1 VIGRV
6 VRSPS
11 LRIAG
16 KRLLQAVPVI
26 WASTF
31 ITFCL
36 LNLLPGS
43 AASALLGEGA
53 TPEDVQ
59 RLEQALNLDQP
70 FVVRYFSWLGNALT
84 GDLGTSFATHQPV
97 LDVVVSRTSV
107 SVGLVVSAFVVALL
121 FAIPV
126 AALTAK
132 RPGGIAD
139 RISVVI
145 SMGGLSLPNFVFALV
160 LIFVFAVTLGA
171 VPALGYVPFST
182 DPAGWLQ
189 TVTLPVI
196 TLAFSLFCVFSRL
209 LRADIVDQLLTE
221 DYITT
226 ARAKGVHP
234 WAVLI
239 RHALRNSLFGLLTV
253 VGLQLG
259 GLIGSTA
266 IIEVVFGIPGLGQE
280 LLRAI
285 ANKDIPLVEG
295 IVVAMALATILAN
308 LLADLLY
315 AVLDPRVRHDAR
327 T

>member
-1 VIGRV
+1 
-6 VRSPS
+6 
-11 LRIAG
+11 
-16 KRLLQAVPVI
+16 
-26 WASTF
+26 
-31 ITFCL
+31 
-36 LNLLPGS
+36 
-43 AASALLGEGA
+43 
-53 TPEDVQ
+53 
-59 RLEQALNLDQP
+59 
-70 FVVRYFSWLGNALT
+70 
-84 GDLGTSFATHQPV
+84 
-97 LDVVVSRTSV
+97 
-107 SVGLVVSAFVVALL
+107 
-121 FAIPV
+121 
-126 AALTAK
+126 
-132 RPGGIAD
+132 
-139 RISVVI
+139 
-145 SMGGLSLPNFVFALV
+145 
-160 LIFVFAVTLGA
+160 
-171 VPALGYVPFST
+171 
-182 DPAGWLQ
+182 
-189 TVTLPVI
+189 
-196 TLAFSLFCVFSRL
+196 VFSRL
-209 LRADIVDQLLTE
+209 LRADIIDQLLTE

-234 WAVLI
+234 WVILL

>member
-1 VIGRV
+1 VIGRI

-11 LRIAG
+11 LRIVG

-53 TPEDVQ
+53 TAEDIQ
-59 RLEQALNLDQP
+59 RLEQALHLDQP
-70 FVVRYFSWLGNALT
+70 FVVRYFDWLGNALT
-84 GDLGTSFATHQPV
+84 GDLGTSFATSQPV
-97 LDVVVSRTSV
+97 LDVVASRTSV
-107 SVGLVVSAFVVALL
+107 SIGLVVSAFVVALL

-126 AALTAK
+126 AALTARK
-132 RPGGIAD
+132 PGGVAD

-160 LIFVFAVTLGA
+160 LIFVFAVTLGVA
-171 VPALGYVPFST
+171 PALGYVPFST
-182 DPAGWLQ
+182 DPAGWLHS
-189 TVTLPVI
+189 VTLPVI

-234 WAVLI
+234 WVILL
-239 RHALRNSLFGLLTV
+239 RHALRNSMFGLLTV

-308 LLADLLY
+308 LIADLLY
-315 AVLDPRVRHDAR
+315 AVLDPRIRYGSR
-327 T
+327 

>member
-1 VIGRV
+1 MLTRV
-6 VRSPS
+6 GRSPS
-11 LRIAG
+11 LRIVG
-16 KRLLQAVPVI
+16 KRLLEAIPVL

-53 TPEDVQ
+53 SQEDIQ
-59 RLEQALNLDQP
+59 RLEQALHLDQP
-70 FVVRYFSWLGNALT
+70 FFVRYLQWLGGALT
-84 GDLGTSFATHQPV
+84 GDLGTSLASGQPV
-97 LDVVVSRTSV
+97 TDIVLQRTAVST
-107 SVGLVVSAFVVALL
+107 GLVVSAFVVALL
-121 FAIPV
+121 VAIPV

-132 RPGGIAD
+132 KPQGIAD
-139 RISVVI
+139 RISVTV
-145 SMGGLSLPNFVFALV
+145 STAGLSLPNFVLALV
-160 LIFVFAVTLGA
+160 LIFVFAVVLGV

-182 DPAGWLQ
+182 DPVGWVR
-189 TVTLPVI
+189 TSTLPVV
-196 TLAFSLFCVFSRL
+196 TLAFGLFCVFSRL
-209 LRADIVDQLLTE
+209 LRADIVDQMQSE

-234 WAVLI
+234 WKILI
-239 RHALRNSLFGLLTV
+239 RHAMRNSMFGLLTV

-285 ANKDIPLVEG
+285 ANKDVPLVEG
-295 IVVAMALATILAN
+295 IVVAMAVATVLAN

>member
-1 VIGRV
+1 MIGRV

>member
-1 VIGRV
+1 MLAAIA
-6 VRSPS
+6 RSPS
-11 LRIAG
+11 LRIIG
-16 KRLLQAVPVI
+16 KRLLEAVPVI

-43 AASALLGEGA
+43 AAAALLGETA
-53 TPEDVQ
+53 TVEDIE
-59 RLEQALNLDQP
+59 RLEQALNLDEP
-70 FVVRYFSWLGNALT
+70 FLVRYLDWLGNALT
-84 GDLGTSFATHQPV
+84 GDLGTSLATGQPV
-97 LDVVVSRTSV
+97 LDVVVARTSV
-107 SVGLVVSAFVVALL
+107 SVGLVVSAFVVALAV
-121 FAIPV
+121 AIPV
-126 AALTAK
+126 AAMTAK
-132 RPGGIAD
+132 RPGGLAD
-139 RISVVI
+139 RVSVAV

-160 LIFVFAVTLGA
+160 LIFVFAVTLG
-171 VPALGYVPFST
+171 VLPALGYVPFGT
-182 DPAGWLQ
+182 DPIGWAKSAA
-189 TVTLPVI
+189 LPVI
-196 TLAFSLFCVFSRL
+196 TLAFSLFCVFNRL
-209 LRADIVDQLLTE
+209 LRADIVDQLVSE

-234 WAVLI
+234 WAILL
-239 RHALRNSLFGLLTV
+239 RHALRNSLFGLLTI

>member
-1 VIGRV
+1 MITRIT
-6 VRSPS
+6 RSPS
-11 LRIAG
+11 LRIVG
-16 KRLLQAVPVI
+16 KRLLQAIPVI
-26 WASTF
+26 WAATF

-43 AASALLGEGA
+43 AASELLGDGA

-59 RLEQALNLDQP
+59 RLEQALHLDQS
-70 FVVRYFSWLGNALT
+70 FFVRYLGWLGNAVT
-84 GDLGTSFATHQPV
+84 GDFGTSFATSQPV
-97 LDVVVSRTSV
+97 LDVVASRTSV
-107 SVGLVVSAFVVALL
+107 SVGLVVSAFVVALV

-132 RPGGIAD
+132 KPGGIAD

-145 SMGGLSLPNFVFALV
+145 SMGGLSLPNFVLALV
-160 LIFVFAVTLGA
+160 LILVFAVTLGV
-171 VPALGYVPFST
+171 VPALGYVPFGT
-182 DPAGWLQ
+182 DPVGWVQ
-189 TVTLPVI
+189 SVTLPVV
-196 TLAFSLFCVFSRL
+196 TLAFSLYCVFSRL

-234 WAVLI
+234 WVVVL
-239 RHALRNSLFGLLTV
+239 RHALRNSMFGLLTV

-295 IVVAMALATILAN
+295 IVVAMAVATILAN

-327 T
+327 A

>member
-1 VIGRV
+1 MIGRL

-11 LRIAG
+11 LRIIG

-53 TPEDVQ
+53 TPEDVA
-59 RLEQALNLDQP
+59 RLEQALNLDQS
-70 FVVRYFSWLGNALT
+70 FIVRYLDWLGNAVT
-84 GDLGTSFATHQPV
+84 GDLGTSFATSQPV
-97 LDVVVSRTSV
+97 LDVVASRTSV
-107 SVGLVVSAFVVALL
+107 SVGLVVSAFVLALL

-132 RPGGIAD
+132 KPGGVAD

-145 SMGGLSLPNFVFALV
+145 SMSGLSLPNFVLALV
-160 LIFVFAVTLGA
+160 LILVFAVTLGV
-171 VPALGYVPFST
+171 VPALGYVPFGT
-182 DPAGWLQ
+182 DPAGWVAS
-189 TVTLPVI
+189 VTLPVV
-196 TLAFSLFCVFSRL
+196 TLAFSLYCVFSRL

-234 WAVLI
+234 WVILL

-295 IVVAMALATILAN
+295 IVVAMAVATILAN